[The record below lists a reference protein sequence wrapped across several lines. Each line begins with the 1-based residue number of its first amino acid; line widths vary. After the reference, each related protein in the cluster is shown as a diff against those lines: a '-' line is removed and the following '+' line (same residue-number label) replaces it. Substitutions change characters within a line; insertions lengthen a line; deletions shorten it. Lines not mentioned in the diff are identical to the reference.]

1 MIKLNLT
8 IDEEVKVFDIP
19 QGWEDVTIGTYEK
32 LANID
37 KTNENEFQMAIDVLC
52 AISGMSL
59 DDAYAL
65 PVDRM
70 PDILEHITFTNTE
83 IKPTDKEYI
92 EIHGDKYYLKKDFN
106 QLTNGEVISLELLNK
121 KYENNIEKGMGEML
135 CIFLRQKKENGNLE
149 GFKNSFME
157 RVEMFS
163 DKVSIADVYNMFLFF
178 SSGKTQ

>member
-8 IDEEVKVFDIP
+8 IDDEAKSFNIP
-19 QGWEDVTIGTYEK
+19 QSWSDVTVGTYEK

-37 KTNENEFQMAIDVLC
+37 KANENEFQMAIDVLC
-52 AISGMSL
+52 AMTDISL

-70 PDILEHITFTNTE
+70 PEILEQIKFTNTE
-83 IKPTDKEYI
+83 IPSTDKEFI
-92 EIHGDKYYLKKDFN
+92 LIDGEEYYLKKDFT

-121 KYENNIEKGMGEML
+121 KHENNIEKAMAEML
-135 CIFLRQKKENGNLE
+135 CVFLRKKKENGNLE
-149 GFKNSFME
+149 SFKNSFME
-157 RVEMFS
+157 RADLYRE
-163 DKVSIADVYNMFLFF
+163 KVSIADVYNMFLFF